1 MVATLVRDA
10 VTELGE
16 AAALPRADAATVRA
30 LNRLYA
36 GTARHAVTAG
46 GKDYRLAWRLDGQ
59 AEAGLY
65 ERYRFKLGPHVGHL
79 GLDAPSVEAL
89 LGEPRS
95 HLLPRDLRYILLAD
109 ALHPLVDALEKAL
122 RLHFEWQPPESDARD
137 ARELR
142 GPLDDPQRAALF
154 KASSNDGTTQLRGFL
169 QFESQ
174 AALDTLVPA
183 HIGVGPSS
191 GPADAA
197 VDAMLEDLRL
207 PLAFRIGTTPIR
219 LREVASIRP
228 GDIVSIEQWASSGAA
243 IVLTAK
249 LGGSA
254 GRQLVAHAEGS
265 RITVQSS
272 KDSAMN
278 RDMPLASPAVPADAA
293 EASPHLP
300 IDRLDALEVALRF
313 EVGDLSLSLGELKA
327 IRAGHVFDLGQPLNR
342 SPVRIVAHGNV
353 LGKGHLVAIGD
364 RLGVRVSEFAP
375 NEI

>member
-1 MVATLVRDA
+1 MVATLVHDA
-10 VTELGE
+10 VTELG
-16 AAALPRADAATVRA
+16 ATTLLPRADEATVRA

-36 GTARHAVTAG
+36 SAAQHAVTAG
-46 GKDYRLAWRLDGQ
+46 GKNYRLAWRLDGA
-59 AEAGLY
+59 AEAALY

-109 ALHPLVDALEKAL
+109 ALHPLVDALEKTL
-122 RLHFEWQPPESDARD
+122 RLHFEWQPPDGD
-137 ARELR
+137 AREPR
-142 GPLDDPQRAALF
+142 GPLDDPQRAAVF
-154 KASSNDGTTQLRGFL
+154 MASSEDGAARLCGFIQL
-169 QFESQ
+169 ESP
-174 AALDTLVPA
+174 AALEALVPPQ
-183 HIGVGPSS
+183 VGARS
-191 GPADAA
+191 PASPVVEA
-197 VDAMLEDLRL
+197 LFERLRF

-243 IVLTAK
+243 IVLTAE
-249 LGGSA
+249 LGGRA

-265 RITVQSS
+265 RITVQQS
-272 KDSAMN
+272 KEPAMN
-278 RDMPLASPAVPADAA
+278 RDMPLAAPAAAADAA
-293 EASPHLP
+293 EPSAQLP

-313 EVGDLSLSLGELKA
+313 EVGDLSLSLGELKN
-327 IRAGHVFDLGQPLNR
+327 IRPGHVFDLGQPLNR
-342 SPVRIVAHGNV
+342 CTVRIVAHGNV
-353 LGKGHLVAIGD
+353 LGKGHLVAVGD

>member
-1 MVATLVRDA
+1 MVSTRVHDA
-10 VTELGE
+10 VMELGD
-16 AAALPRADAATVRA
+16 ATALPRTDAATARA

-36 GTARHAVTAG
+36 SAARHAVSAG
-46 GKDYRLAWRLDGQ
+46 GKDYRLAWRLDGN
-59 AEAGLY
+59 AEAGHY
-65 ERYRFKLGPHVGHL
+65 ERYRFKLGAHVGHL

-122 RLHFEWQPPESDARD
+122 RVHFEWQPPEGDT
-137 ARELR
+137 RESR

-154 KASSNDGTTQLRGFL
+154 VATSADGATLLRGFM

-174 AALDTLVPA
+174 AALDALVPA
-183 HIGVGPSS
+183 NLGGIGTRP
-191 GPADAA
+191 DATFEQ
-197 VDAMLEDLRL
+197 LPRFEHLRF
-207 PLAFRIGTTPIR
+207 PLAFRIGTTPMR
-219 LREVASIRP
+219 LREVASIQP
-228 GDIVSIEQWASSGAA
+228 GDIVSIEQWSSAGAA
-243 IVLTAK
+243 IVLTAE

-254 GRQLVAHAEGS
+254 GRQLIAHAEGS
-265 RITVQSS
+265 RITVQQS
-272 KDSAMN
+272 KDRAMN
-278 RDMPLASPAVPADAA
+278 RDMPLAAPTAAADPADTN
-293 EASPHLP
+293 PQLP

-313 EVGDLSLSLGELKA
+313 EVGELSLSLGELKT

-342 SPVRIVAHGNV
+342 SPVRILAHGNV

>member
-1 MVATLVRDA
+1 MVSTLVHDA

-36 GTARHAVTAG
+36 SAARQAMSVSVSAA
-46 GKDYRLAWRLDGQ
+46 GKDYRLAWRLDDN

-79 GLDAPSVEAL
+79 GLDAPSVETL

-109 ALHPLVDALEKAL
+109 ALHPLVDALEKTL
-122 RLHFEWQPPESDARD
+122 RVHFEWQPPEGD

-142 GPLDDPQRAALF
+142 GPLDDPQRAAF
-154 KASSNDGTTQLRGFL
+154 FVAASADGTTLRGFM

-174 AALDTLVPA
+174 AALDSLVPA
-183 HIGVGPSS
+183 TLTGV
-191 GPADAA
+191 AA
-197 VDAMLEDLRL
+197 TPNAMFEHLRF
-207 PLAFRIGTTPIR
+207 PLAFRIGSTPIR

-228 GDIVSIEQWASSGAA
+228 GDIVSIEQWASAGAA
-243 IVLTAK
+243 IVLTAE
-249 LGGSA
+249 LGGHA

-265 RITVQSS
+265 RITVQQS
-272 KDSAMN
+272 KDRAMN
-278 RDMPLASPAVPADAA
+278 RDVPLASAADAP
-293 EASPHLP
+293 EANPQLP

-313 EVGDLSLSLGELKA
+313 EVGDLSLSLGELKT

-342 SPVRIVAHGNV
+342 STVRILAHGNV